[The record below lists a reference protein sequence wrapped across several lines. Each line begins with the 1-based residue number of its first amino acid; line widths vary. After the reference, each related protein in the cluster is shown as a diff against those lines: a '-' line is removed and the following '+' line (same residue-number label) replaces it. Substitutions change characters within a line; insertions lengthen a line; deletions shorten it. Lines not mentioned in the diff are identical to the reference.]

1 MSEYPYIHPNDV
13 LAEELADA
21 RVTCLKWQYDINEC
35 VLAKIIADA
44 QNRIIQRINETSGL
58 RK

>member
-21 RVTCLKWQYDINEC
+21 RATCLKWQYDINEC

-44 QNRIIQRINETSGL
+44 QNRVIQRINDACGYH
-58 RK
+58 K

>member
-21 RVTCLKWQYDINEC
+21 RRTCQKWQYDINEC

-44 QNRIIQRINETSGL
+44 QNRIIQRINDACGY